1 MDWVED
7 ALSQLRREG
16 LYRKRTLREGLIDFC
31 SNDYLG
37 LRDHPEVVEATIRAL
52 KDYGL
57 GSGSS
62 QLVSGYTKHHRD
74 LEDKLA
80 EFKGAPRC
88 VIFGSGY
95 LANVGSI
102 PVLAGEGDLILS
114 DELNHASLIDGC
126 RLSKAE
132 RIIFR
137 HRDYDQV
144 RDILISKRKNYRN
157 VLIVTDSVFSM
168 DGDMADLRDLYSI
181 AEEFDCTLYID
192 DAHATGTLGDGRGSL
207 EEFRLSWRENVILMG
222 TLSKALGSYGAFVCG
237 SEKVIELLVNRS
249 RSLIFT
255 TSLPPA
261 LCAGA
266 LRAVE
271 IVEENPG
278 LVRTLRE
285 RAENIYTRI
294 SSLPVEVRF
303 HGTPIIPIILGE
315 ERKTVEVS
323 ARLAEEGVF
332 LQAIRYP
339 TVPRGK
345 ARLRLTVTL
354 RYKPEEVDLLIGKL
368 TALIGGE

>member
-1 MDWVED
+1 
-7 ALSQLRREG
+7 
-16 LYRKRTLREGLIDFC
+16 
-31 SNDYLG
+31 
-37 LRDHPEVVEATIRAL
+37 
-52 KDYGL
+52 
-57 GSGSS
+57 
-62 QLVSGYTKHHRD
+62 
-74 LEDKLA
+74 
-80 EFKGAPRC
+80 
-88 VIFGSGY
+88 
-95 LANVGSI
+95 
-102 PVLAGEGDLILS
+102 
-114 DELNHASLIDGC
+114 
-126 RLSKAE
+126 
-132 RIIFR
+132 
-137 HRDYDQV
+137 
-144 RDILISKRKNYRN
+144 
-157 VLIVTDSVFSM
+157 M

-237 SEKVIELLVNRS
+237 SEKVIELLVNKS

-339 TVPRGK
+339 TVPRGR

-354 RYKPEEVDLLIGKL
+354 RYKPEEIDLLIGKL